1 LPLLNIILSSLP
13 SLEKR
18 TAIIRVQYG
27 KHGQVLIAKVK
38 ISSGDLAFDERGI
51 EFLKKSSYSTL
62 HHPSKHKGARQSQ
75 WFDIRYSE

>member
-1 LPLLNIILSSLP
+1 MALLNTILSIFP
-13 SLEKR
+13 APQKR
-18 TAIIRVQYG
+18 IAIIRVQYG
-27 KHGQVLIAKVK
+27 KHGQALIAKVK

-51 EFLKKSSYSTL
+51 EFLKKSTYSTL